1 MYQPAHFVE
10 QDPATLLAL
19 MKAHP
24 LATLVRGGGEL
35 SADLMPVEVERVGER
50 WRMTAHVARANP
62 LWREADG
69 QPVLLVFQGP
79 QAYVSPN
86 WYPSKFQH
94 GKAVPT
100 WNYSMVQVHGTLRA
114 IQDPEW
120 LRAFVTRLTERH
132 ESGRAVPWH
141 VADAP
146 ADYLE
151 AMLKA
156 IVGIE
161 LEVTRVEGKFKL
173 SQNRDAADRT
183 GVVLGL
189 EADATAGRQAQADAT
204 AQAMQAAEAR
214 RPIKAA
220 ESPPP
225 ASPAR

>member
-10 QDPATLLAL
+10 TDPATLLAL
-19 MKAHP
+19 MRAHP
-24 LATLVRGGGEL
+24 LATLVRGGSEL
-35 SADLMPVEVERVGER
+35 AADILPLQVQRDGDR
-50 WRMTAHVARANP
+50 WRIAGHVARANP

-69 QPVLLVFQGP
+69 QPVLLLFQGP

-100 WNYSMVQVHGTLRA
+100 WNYAMVQVHGTLRA
-114 IQDPEW
+114 IEDADW

-132 ESGRAVPWH
+132 EGGRAVPWH
-141 VADAP
+141 VSDAP
-146 ADYLE
+146 ADYID

-161 LEVTRVEGKFKL
+161 IEVTRVEGKFKL
-173 SQNRDAADRT
+173 SQNRSAEDRT

-189 EADATAGRQAQADAT
+189 ESDAATDRQAEADAL
-204 AQAMQAAEAR
+204 AQAMQAVEQR
-214 RPIKAA
+214 RRDAGAK
-220 ESPPP
+220 
-225 ASPAR
+225 